1 MIMYDSVDVSQIP
14 GDAVAVAG
22 YADGRYANIAALQA
36 AFPRA
41 LVLSITTSGADA
53 HATAVDEEPGDASV
67 AGAVAWLRAAAARGT
82 WRPCAYASVS
92 GMGALLAAVQAAGLQ
107 LSDFRFWSA
116 HYGAG
121 AHICGPATCRLVS
134 RAMDATQWTDAALGR
149 NLDESLLAV
158 GFFPWYTELMTE
170 IPTIQSG
177 IAGHAQTVKI
187 WQALLLAH
195 DVTGLALDGVF
206 GEMTKSATIAFQTSR
221 KLAADG
227 VVGPA
232 TWTAALTA

>member
-1 MIMYDSVDVSQIP
+1 MITMFDSVQIDQIP
-14 GDAVAVAG
+14 SDAVAVAG
-22 YADGRYANIAALQA
+22 YADGRYANIEALQA

-41 LVLSITTSGADA
+41 LTLSITTSGSDA

-134 RAMDATQWTDAALGR
+134 RAMDATQWTDTALGR
-149 NLDESLLAV
+149 NLDESLLAD

-170 IPTIQSG
+170 IPTVQPGSTG
-177 IAGHAQTVKI
+177 QATKN
-187 WQALLLAH
+187 WQGLLNAHGYSLAI
-195 DVTGLALDGVF
+195 DGNF
-206 GEMTKSATIAFQTSR
+206 GPGTETETKLFQAAH
-221 KLAADG
+221 KLTEDG